1 MKLNGLILFIIV
13 ITFSLVLVGRCI
25 VNENKDQKMDGLNFD
40 FYVSKKF
47 NILTEQWNITHFSSI
62 NSAIEKS
69 SDNSSIYIFKGT
81 YFESIV
87 IDKNLILEGED
98 PFHTIIDAKQLSED
112 VILVEGN
119 GILNISGFTIR
130 NSSHNTSL
138 SFNAAGIDLR
148 SDGNIITNNIISEN
162 FYGIYC
168 PYSDNNNVMNNYFKN
183 NIEYGGFFLL
193 GSDYNLIKENVFN
206 ENDYCALRIK
216 GSQFNIVTQ
225 NVFINNPK
233 GLYLCCGTENT
244 IVSNNIFCNQ
254 SDWDAYDYLENNWD
268 DGERGNFWY
277 QYHLDGQ
284 GAFDNDSN
292 GIVDKPYAFPYGSN
306 IDRYPLKNKP
316 VISNIFIDELILN
329 SNCFKLNIER

>member
-1 MKLNGLILFIIV
+1 MKLNGLFLFIIV
-13 ITFSLVLVGRCI
+13 ITFSLVLIGGCI
-25 VNENKDQKMDGLNFD
+25 VNENKDQKKEEPNIH
-40 FYVSKKF
+40 FYVSKDF
-47 NILTEQWNITHFSSI
+47 NNMTEQWNITHFSSI

-69 SDNSSIYIFKGT
+69 SNNLSIYVYQGT

-87 IDKNLILEGED
+87 IDKKIILQGED
-98 PFHTIIDAKQLSED
+98 PFQTIIDAKQVSED

-130 NSSHNTSL
+130 NSSHNSSS

-168 PYSDNNNVMNNYFKN
+168 PSSNNNTIMRNHFKN

-193 GSDYNLIKENVFN
+193 GSDYNLLKDNVFS
-206 ENDYCALRIK
+206 ENIYCALRIK

-225 NVFINNPK
+225 NVFMNNPK

-268 DGERGNFWY
+268 DGNRGNFWD
-277 QYHLDGQ
+277 QYHLEEQ

-292 GIVDKPYAFPYGSN
+292 GIVDTPYAFPYGSN
-306 IDRYPLKNKP
+306 IDHYPLKYKP
-316 VISNIFIDELILN
+316 VISNSFIDEKILN
-329 SNCFKLNIER
+329 SNC